1 VASKTDLV
9 KSLQVEYTKLRFV
22 QQPMIHS
29 LETLPGF
36 SLQTLQFDSI
46 YTVVENLEKYLG
58 RKLKILEIGSA
69 QGFFGLQLAEKGHK
83 VVSIEWEDENIQFIN
98 NLRKTLA
105 EPLSFEIFKI
115 DADRIVDLNEIEFDL
130 SISMGS
136 LVHVYR
142 TLNLSDQEN
151 FFTFI
156 KKNSKFAIW
165 DIPIFEENASWNW
178 AIRQDPI
185 EDFKSAP
192 FLYELG
198 RFRRH
203 SRGSQRPLILTSENF
218 AYTGGQVFKFESS
231 QVHTEHPF
239 SDGTQN
245 TRRTINL
252 GSKILKI
259 ELNARNQK
267 SAPSI
272 FGEKKFLEN
281 KLITEDNNFH
291 FPEVISTNW
300 GVYVSQFSRES
311 VEGIRLDLALN
322 SQNRTEILNSFVSLT
337 ASLALSGIF
346 PNDLRPWNLLWDGGA
361 CRLIDFSSSDFVDND
376 ESGIPQFFSFL
387 ATVDFIKFGSI
398 NGGHWNLRP
407 YILNFNKIN
416 LRLGN
421 IRHFLFDFTWK
432 EIFSDRNFVERIS
445 ELSPVDAIQ
454 EVIQILTDT
463 VPNCEANNDK

>member
-1 VASKTDLV
+1 MASESDLV
-9 KSLQVEYTKLRFV
+9 KSIQVEYTKLRFV
-22 QQPMIHS
+22 RQPLIHS
-29 LETLPGF
+29 LETVPGF

-46 YTVVENLEKYLG
+46 YKIVEILEKYLG

-83 VVSIEWEDENIQFIN
+83 VVSIEWEDENIQFIS
-98 NLRKTLA
+98 NLRKSFPDTL
-105 EPLSFEIFKI
+105 PFEIFKI
-115 DADRIVDLNEIEFDL
+115 GVDRIVELNEIEFDL

-142 TLNLSDQEN
+142 TLNLSAQEN
-151 FFTFI
+151 FFSFI

-178 AIRQDPI
+178 AIKQNPI
-185 EDFKSAP
+185 EDFISAA

-203 SRGSQRPLILTSENF
+203 SRGSQWPLILTSENF
-218 AYTGGQVFKFESS
+218 AYTGDQVFKFESS

-245 TRRTINL
+245 SRRTINL

-259 ELNARNQK
+259 EINARNQK
-267 SAPSI
+267 STTSI
-272 FGEKKFLEN
+272 FGEKRFLEN

-291 FPEVISTNW
+291 FPKVISANS
-300 GVYVSQFSRES
+300 GVYVSQFSREP

-322 SQNRTEILNSFVSLT
+322 SQNRTEILSSFVSLT
-337 ASLALSGIF
+337 TSLALSGIF
-346 PNDLRPWNLLWDGGA
+346 PNDLRPWNLLWDGSA
-361 CRLIDFSSSDFVDND
+361 CKLIDFSTSDFVDND

-387 ATVDFIKFGSI
+387 ATADFIKCGST
-398 NGGHWNLRP
+398 NGGHWNLKP

-416 LRLGN
+416 LKLGH

-432 EIFSDRNFVERIS
+432 EIFSDRIFVERIS

-454 EVIQILTDT
+454 EVIQILTNR
-463 VPNCEANNDK
+463 VPNCEANYDK